1 MIITNQM
8 TSQEKK
14 LMDELQKKDA
24 ELAAK
29 DVEIQRLK
37 DKHNEVVDAFDEMR
51 DDYMNS
57 LKAMQDSILN
67 VIRQYANASDETPD
81 MVSG

>member
-1 MIITNQM
+1 MKTTNQM

>member
-1 MIITNQM
+1 MTN
-8 TSQEKK
+8 QEKK

-37 DKHNEVVDAFDEMR
+37 DKHNEVVDAFNEMR
-51 DDYMNS
+51 DDYRNS
-57 LKAMQDSILN
+57 LKEMKDVMMNA
-67 VIRQYANASDETPD
+67 IRQYANADDMISGREKCQIPD
-81 MVSG
+81 KK

>member
-1 MIITNQM
+1 MKTTNQM
-8 TSQEKK
+8 TSQEK
-14 LMDELQKKDA
+14 KKDA

-37 DKHNEVVDAFDEMR
+37 DKHNEVVDAFNEMR
-51 DDYMNS
+51 DDYRNS
-57 LKAMQDSILN
+57 LKEMKDVMMN
-67 VIRQYANASDETPD
+67 DIRQYANASDETPD

>member
-8 TSQEKK
+8 TSQEK
-14 LMDELQKKDA
+14 KKDA

-37 DKHNEVVDAFDEMR
+37 DKHNEVVDAFNEMR
-51 DDYMNS
+51 DDFRNS
-57 LKAMQDSILN
+57 LKEMKDAMMNAIN
-67 VIRQYANASDETPD
+67 NYAIASDETPD
-81 MVSG
+81 MISG